1 MPMLSTGTTNFSN
14 TLTALVLKQIETNL
28 RSTSVY
34 LQEGAFIR
42 GDLIPGTNLIR
53 HVAYSDLSVT
63 TNNNVIDNTP
73 PVTAPWLE
81 EGVPPAEEA
90 LTITYEEYGVAQAG
104 RLVAISDIALAQSPH
119 QLMSIAAERVGTNA
133 GQTIDLFI
141 GNVLHAGTARV
152 LYAGAATSRTTIAV
166 ASNMTGA
173 LIRRAVAILDTAQ
186 VPRFPDGTYHAFIHP
201 FVLHDLQ
208 GDVASTGAWWDATRY
223 ASPENFLTGEVG
235 QFMGVRFVRA
245 TVGAEF
251 LNSSNGAGAAGPI
264 DVYSTYVFGPDS
276 FAFGDLQSVQAYM
289 VSPGGDHLDP
299 LAQKAQ
305 LGWKAMWGAKLMG
318 IAGSGNRYIR
328 IEASSSIG
336 ANT

>member
-1 MPMLSTGTTNFSN
+1 MLSTGTTNFSN
-14 TLTALVLKQIETNL
+14 TLTALVLKQIEKNL
-28 RSTSVY
+28 RSASVY

-63 TNNNVIDNTP
+63 TNANVIDNTP
-73 PVTAPWLE
+73 PVTPPWLE

-119 QLMSIAAERVGTNA
+119 ELMSIAAERVGTNA

-141 GNVLHAGTARV
+141 GNVLHAGTARL
-152 LYAGAATSRTTIAV
+152 LYAGAATSRVTIA
-166 ASNMTGA
+166 ATHNMTGA
-173 LIRRAVAILDTAQ
+173 LIRRAVAILKASN
-186 VPRFPDGTYHAFIHP
+186 VPTFPDGTYHAFIHP

-208 GDVASTGAWWDATRY
+208 GDVASTGAWWDANRY

-235 QFMGVRFVRA
+235 QFMGVRFVQA
-245 TVGAEF
+245 TVGSEF
-251 LNSSNGAGAAGPI
+251 LNSGVGGTV

-305 LGWKAMWGAKLMG
+305 VGWKAMWGAKLMG

-328 IEASSSIG
+328 IEAASSIG